1 MQPQCV
7 MKVVNMT
14 GKEQD
19 RIKLVYWGRR
29 SGKVVFKQRP
39 TRKVEGDE
47 KAGREMMMTMAE
59 SFPNNRYSTFES
71 AEHVPLRK

>member
-19 RIKLVYWGRR
+19 RIKLAYWGRR

-39 TRKVEGDE
+39 TRKVEGDWLE
-47 KAGREMMMTMAE
+47 GREGNDDDNGGE
-59 SFPNNRYSTFES
+59 FS
-71 AEHVPLRK
+71 KQ

>member
-1 MQPQCV
+1 
-7 MKVVNMT
+7 MT

-47 KAGREMMMTMAE
+47 KAGREMMTMAE

>member
-1 MQPQCV
+1 

-59 SFPNNRYSTFES
+59 SFPNNRSFLPKKS
-71 AEHVPLRK
+71 QG